1 MADVLRKETGT
12 DYDAVEV
19 LLGYDE
25 DGVLHAIEDCE
36 WEEPFA
42 WAADPVRIELRV
54 PASARPE
61 RRGKKTPI
69 VIWLKEKELTCASA
83 I

>member
-1 MADVLRKETGT
+1 MAAVLRKGMETE
-12 DYDAVEV
+12 YDAVEV
-19 LLGYDE
+19 LIGYGE
-25 DGVLHAIEDCE
+25 DGVLHAIEDSE

-42 WAADPVRIELRV
+42 WAADPVRVELRV

-61 RRGKKTPI
+61 NRHKKAPI
-69 VIWLKEKELTCASA
+69 VLWLKEEDLTCASA